1 MLSAFPAFLSE
12 GFILAGLSRLG
23 VSQITTFMVWM
34 PLLTV
39 TWYYF
44 VGRVV
49 DYLVEGRSLRTRAT
63 TADD

>member
-1 MLSAFPAFLSE
+1 
-12 GFILAGLSRLG
+12 
-23 VSQITTFMVWM
+23 MVWM

-49 DYLVEGRSLRTRAT
+49 DYLVEGRSLRARAT